1 MMNKVKVVILGKDY
15 TLQTEESPNYV
26 YALARQLEAEIKGN
40 MDKGAS
46 QYTAAVM
53 AALSAMVDL
62 NRQKRQLDATADMT
76 KDYVDDAGRVR
87 IERDAAYREI
97 ETLKSKIA
105 QLENT
110 IKLKKLGDSI

>member
-1 MMNKVKVVILGKDY
+1 MLNKVKVSILGKDY

-26 YALARQLEAEIKGN
+26 YGLARQLEAAIKGN

-46 QYTAAVM
+46 QYTAAIM
-53 AALSAMVDL
+53 AALSAMDDL
-62 NRQKRQLDATADMT
+62 NQQKRQLDKTADMT

-87 IERDAAYREI
+87 IERDAAYKEI
-97 ETLKSKIA
+97 EALRSKIA

-110 IKLKKLGDSI
+110 IKLRKLGDSL